1 MRRNSIEEMNG
12 LNRTLSV
19 LGNELHNLKQY
30 EEKIDTLE
38 MLDDINSDKDLQR
51 IPERRPK

>member
-1 MRRNSIEEMNG
+1 MNG

-51 IPERRPK
+51 IPERRQK

>member
-30 EEKIDTLE
+30 EEKIDPLE

-51 IPERRPK
+51 IPERRQK

>member
-1 MRRNSIEEMNG
+1 MNG

-19 LGNELHNLKQY
+19 LGNELNSLKQY